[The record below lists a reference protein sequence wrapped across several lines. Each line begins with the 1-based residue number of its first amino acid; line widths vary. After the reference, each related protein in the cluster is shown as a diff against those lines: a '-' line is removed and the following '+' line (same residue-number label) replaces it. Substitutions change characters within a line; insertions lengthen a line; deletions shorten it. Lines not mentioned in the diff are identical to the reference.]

1 MEPIVKFETDS
12 LEPSAPL
19 PPDLTSLSA
28 STAPESSLGTA
39 RLDGVSARDLFD
51 HLFGILFTVT
61 EVANCLKVNRVRVNG
76 WIRDGHLPA
85 INVQGKRSF
94 RPEWRIRAFDL
105 IRMAKENFA
114 NLPTHLQARQEDP
127 FAGLVAVWDEQLG
140 AMNLVSEAEAKAIR
154 EQQSEELKSDIDAVL
169 KAGY

>member
-1 MEPIVKFETDS
+1 MEPIVKFETGS
-12 LEPSAPL
+12 LEPSAP
-19 PPDLTSLSA
+19 PPLDLTSLSV
-28 STAPESSLGTA
+28 STAPEPSRRTN
-39 RLDGVSARDLFD
+39 RLEGVSARDLFD

-61 EVANCLKVNRVRVNG
+61 EVANCLKVNRVRVHG

-94 RPEWRIRAFDL
+94 RPEWRIRAYDL

-114 NLPTHLQARQEDP
+114 NLPTHLQARNEDP

-140 AMNLVSEAEAKAIR
+140 AMNLVSESAARAVR
-154 EQQSEELKSDIDAVL
+154 EQQSAELKADIDAVL
-169 KAGY
+169 RAGY